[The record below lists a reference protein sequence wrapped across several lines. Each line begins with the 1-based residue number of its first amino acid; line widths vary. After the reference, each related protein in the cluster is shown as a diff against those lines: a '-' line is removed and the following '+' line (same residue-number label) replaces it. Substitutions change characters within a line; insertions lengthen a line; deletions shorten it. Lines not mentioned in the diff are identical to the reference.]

1 MGDAPATVS
10 KRWSH
15 VIGVDDAPFLKEHR
29 GNVLVVGVA
38 MAGARVDG
46 ILSSHV
52 RRDGRNAADMLVE
65 MIQPSQFY
73 AHLHAVL
80 LQGIAL
86 AGFNVVDIHHLSRA
100 LERPVLVMARHAPDM
115 DAVKKALLMRVRG
128 GKLKWKLIEKA
139 GPMEPL
145 GNVFVQRA
153 GLTLNEAAALLQAF
167 STYGNV
173 PEPLRLAHLI
183 AGGVTTGRSRGRA

>member
-1 MGDAPATVS
+1 MS

-15 VIGVDDAPFLKEHR
+15 VIGVDDAPFSKEYR

-46 ILSSHV
+46 VLSSHV
-52 RRDGRNAADMLVE
+52 RRDGRNAADALVQ
-65 MIQPSQFY
+65 MILPSQFY
-73 AHLHAVL
+73 AHLHAIL

-86 AGFNVVDIHHLSRA
+86 AGFNVVDIHQLSQA
-100 LERPVLVMARHAPDM
+100 LDRPVLVMARHAPDM
-115 DAVKKALLMRVRG
+115 NAVKKALLLRVRG
-128 GKLKWKLIEKA
+128 GKAKWKLIEKA
-139 GPMEPL
+139 GPMERV

-153 GLTLNEAAALLQAF
+153 GLTLDEAGALLQTF
-167 STYGNV
+167 STHGNV